1 MRKKAKS
8 KRAGTIKVRA
18 VDFFMFNVANMDRA
32 KKFYRGL
39 FGLKRGGEFND
50 SWSEFATEPTTFC
63 LCGAGKKSKWYGPG
77 CIALAVDD
85 VYKAVAACRKRGV
98 KILADTKETGVCYMA
113 FIEDP
118 DGNRICLH
126 ARKNGSAG

>member
-1 MRKKAKS
+1 MKKTAI
-8 KRAGTIKVRA
+8 RVRG
-18 VDFFMFNVANMDRA
+18 VDFFMFNVTNMKRA

-39 FGLKRGGEFND
+39 FGLKRGGEFNEY
-50 SWSEFATEPTTFC
+50 WSEFATEPTTLC
-63 LCGAGKKSKWYGPG
+63 LCAAGKKSKWYGPG

-85 VYKAVAACRKRGV
+85 VYKATAIARKHGAKV
-98 KILADTKETGVCYMA
+98 LAEARETSVCYMS

-126 ARKNGSAG
+126 ARKDGTAG